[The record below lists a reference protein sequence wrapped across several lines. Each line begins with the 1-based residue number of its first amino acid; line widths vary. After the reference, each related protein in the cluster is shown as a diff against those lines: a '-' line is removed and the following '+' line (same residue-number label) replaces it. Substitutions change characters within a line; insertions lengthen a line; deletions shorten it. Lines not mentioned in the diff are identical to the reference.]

1 MLQVIHRMSTNLWRD
16 LDVPTAWGNSR
27 LQAIWKKKGSKKD
40 PKKYRGISIGS
51 TVCKLLVNLI
61 LKRLRPWYELQLSDE
76 QNGFRKDRGTTEGIY
91 TIKRIQQI
99 TDRKRQPLFL
109 LFVDLSAA
117 FDHIPR
123 DWLFE
128 SIRLRFDQ
136 NQSSPLFDILE
147 KLYLY

>member
-1 MLQVIHRMSTNLWRD
+1 MLQVIHRMSTNLWEN

-51 TVCKLLVNLI
+51 TVCKLLIKLI
-61 LKRLRPWYELQLSDE
+61 LDRLRPWYELQLSDE

-99 TDRKRQPLFL
+99 TGSKMSAPLSPFRRP
-109 LFVDLSAA
+109 DS
-117 FDHIPR
+117 
-123 DWLFE
+123 
-128 SIRLRFDQ
+128 SIRPHPSRMAIRIFW
-136 NQSSPLFDILE
+136 FAI
-147 KLYLY
+147 

>member
-1 MLQVIHRMSTNLWRD
+1 MDFEKN
-16 LDVPTAWGNSR
+16 
-27 LQAIWKKKGSKKD
+27 
-40 PKKYRGISIGS
+40 
-51 TVCKLLVNLI
+51 
-61 LKRLRPWYELQLSDE
+61 
-76 QNGFRKDRGTTEGIY
+76 RGTAEGIY
-91 TIKRIQQI
+91 TIKWIQHI
-99 TDRKRQPLFL
+99 TDRKKQPLFL

-147 KLYLY
+147 KLYSNTTLTSDDANRTFENTVC